1 MLQSMK
7 RKNTS
12 DSDSICL
19 PVMHISVL
27 DGCTKKK
34 IRKKA
39 VIPVLT
45 FIVWIR
51 MKQRSREKN
60 IQLKAK
66 IPIK

>member
-7 RKNTS
+7 RNRTHL
-12 DSDSICL
+12 ILTAFVCL
-19 PVMHISVL
+19 LCLSVL
-27 DGCTKKK
+27 DGCAKK

-51 MKQRSREKN
+51 MKQRLREKN
-60 IQLKAK
+60 IQLKVK